1 MQTPQS
7 KSAKSFMA
15 LLAGYRRQL
24 LFMGTTPDMPVRERQ
39 KTLILNVMLMGA
51 MPFIIY
57 FCCINFIDKYYLLGT
72 LNAVNALVFLLLVW
86 INYKQRFFW
95 LRIPLFGVL
104 ALIFLFQALLFKNGA
119 EYFLLLLI
127 LAAVIV
133 FASKLT
139 YFIFSTLVIIAFTWV
154 RIHSLPAVTEGMALS
169 EGRVA
174 ANLVT
179 ASFFMI
185 ITAQYFKSLV
195 YSYQMQLEEKNKQ
208 LKEANEAMQ
217 KMFSIVAH
225 DLRSPIAALGY
236 SLTLLNDETITE
248 EEFRG
253 LTGRLNSD
261 VGQLQYNLDNLL
273 RWSLTQLQGIEARP
287 KVVKVEEAIIDII
300 TFFQQMLLQ
309 KNVQV
314 VTRFA
319 PGVVVYTDPDHFALI
334 MRNLLSNAVKY
345 SYPGSMVTL
354 RVLYAPPMARIVVA
368 DRGTGMNEQVK
379 QQLFSGSRKGSLQ
392 GTRNEKG
399 TGLGLILCKEFAEKN
414 NSLIQVE
421 STPGEGSVFTYSV
434 PLAV

>member
-1 MQTPQS
+1 MQSPQS
-7 KSAKSFMA
+7 KSAKSLQA
-15 LLAGYRRQL
+15 LLAEYWRRL

-39 KTLILNVMLMGA
+39 KTLVLNVLLIGA
-51 MPFIIY
+51 LPFIVY

-72 LNAVNALVFLLLVW
+72 LNAINALVFLILVW

-95 LRIPLFGVL
+95 ARIPLFGIL
-104 ALIFLFQALLFKNGA
+104 AVVFLLQSVLFKNGA
-119 EYFLLLLI
+119 EYFLLMLI

-139 YFIFSTLVIIAFTWV
+139 YFIFSTLVIVAFTWV
-154 RIHSLPAVTEGMALS
+154 RIYNTPVSAGMTLS
-169 EGRVA
+169 QGRVA
-174 ANLVT
+174 ANLIT
-179 ASFFMI
+179 ASFFMVV
-185 ITAQYFKSLV
+185 TAQYFKNLV
-195 YSYQMQLEEKNKQ
+195 YSYQMQLEEKNRQ

-273 RWSLTQLQGIEARP
+273 RWSLNQLQGIEARP
-287 KVVKVEEAIIDII
+287 KVVLVEEEIMNIII
-300 TFFQQMLLQ
+300 FFQQMLMQ
-309 KNVQV
+309 KNIQV
-314 VTRFA
+314 VTQFTA
-319 PGVVVYTDPDHFALI
+319 GVTVYTDPDHFALI

-345 SYPGSMVTL
+345 SYPGSIVTL
-354 RVLYAPPMARIVVA
+354 RVLCAPPMARIIVM

-399 TGLGLILCKEFAEKN
+399 TGLGLMLCKEFAEKN
-414 NSLIQVE
+414 NSFIQVE